1 MNKTPI
7 LEIKD
12 LQATINENEI
22 LKNLNLKVH
31 KGEIHA
37 IMGPNGSG
45 KSTLLGLLSGVFY
58 SESGTVYANCEKFG
72 YIGATP
78 LIFDSS
84 LRENILYGNQVNVTD
99 EEILKELR
107 LFNTFKEESSYN
119 LDRKVDN
126 KSLSSGQMQKI
137 AFMRVLLSD
146 ADTLFLDESTS
157 NLDEETK
164 ALVFDL
170 LSNTDLT
177 IINSTHDIDSF
188 KNYTHHFKI
197 ELSKGKRLLKK
208 VV

>member
-1 MNKTPI
+1 
-7 LEIKD
+7 
-12 LQATINENEI
+12 
-22 LKNLNLKVH
+22 
-31 KGEIHA
+31 
-37 IMGPNGSG
+37 
-45 KSTLLGLLSGVFY
+45 
-58 SESGTVYANCEKFG
+58 
-72 YIGATP
+72 
-78 LIFDSS
+78 
-84 LRENILYGNQVNVTD
+84 
-99 EEILKELR
+99 
-107 LFNTFKEESSYN
+107 
-119 LDRKVDN
+119 
-126 KSLSSGQMQKI
+126 MQKI